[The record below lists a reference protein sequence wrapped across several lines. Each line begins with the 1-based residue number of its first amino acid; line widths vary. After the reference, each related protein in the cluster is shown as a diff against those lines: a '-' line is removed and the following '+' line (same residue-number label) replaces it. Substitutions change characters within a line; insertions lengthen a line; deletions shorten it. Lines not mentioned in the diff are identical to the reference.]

1 MMESMMSRKLIWMKK
16 QMMMNKNRCVM
27 VWENNTQYNTKTRL
41 KISYTGYR
49 NLENEGNDGKE
60 IK

>member
-1 MMESMMSRKLIWMKK
+1 MMESMTSRKLIWMKK
-16 QMMMNKNRCVM
+16 QMTTNKSMCVM
-27 VWENNTQYNTKTRL
+27 VCGNNTLYNTKTRL

-49 NLENEGNDGKE
+49 NLEKEGNDGKE

>member
-1 MMESMMSRKLIWMKK
+1 
-16 QMMMNKNRCVM
+16 M
-27 VWENNTQYNTKTRL
+27 VWGNNTQYNTKTRV

>member
-1 MMESMMSRKLIWMKK
+1 
-16 QMMMNKNRCVM
+16 M
-27 VWENNTQYNTKTRL
+27 VCGNNTLYNTKTRL

-49 NLENEGNDGKE
+49 NLEKEGNDGKE